1 MASVA
6 ATAAADSSST
16 SEGGRTK
23 DDHKIQNERQ
33 TGRSRV
39 RSSIRDNGLIGAATK
54 ATAEQGAALIDSC
67 VTYFGKEIEA
77 NRR

>member
-1 MASVA
+1 MA
-6 ATAAADSSST
+6 ATAAADSST
-16 SEGGRTK
+16 ASEGGRAR
-23 DDHKIQNERQ
+23 DHHKIQNERQ

-39 RSSIRDNGLIGAATK
+39 HSSKDNALIGAATK

-67 VTYFGKEIEA
+67 VTYFGTEIEA

>member
-6 ATAAADSSST
+6 ATAAADSST
-16 SEGGRTK
+16 ASEGGRAR
-23 DDHKIQNERQ
+23 DHHKIQNEFQ
-33 TGRSRV
+33 TVRSWV
-39 RSSIRDNGLIGAATK
+39 RSSITDNALIGAATK

-67 VTYFGKEIEA
+67 VTYFVKEIEA